1 MAFALSRHVLE
12 ELHRRRI
19 PRSALEAVLA
29 TPAQKV
35 PEQGDVVCY
44 QSMVEIDQK
53 DYLLRVMVNETRQV
67 VVTVYRTSKVRK
79 YWSRT

>member
-29 TPAQKV
+29 APAQKV